1 MKKTIIMLVVLFG
14 MFSHADAATLKASTL
29 RVGSTGENVKVVQQ
43 KLSELGYEVSV
54 DGKFGRKT
62 SEAVAK
68 FQASQNLKA
77 DGLCGD
83 KTFSVILNA
92 KASSNVS
99 STPISG
105 TMPTDF
111 GTKGDTT
118 AKGPITITPDMVWAR
133 TCADGRPHLQIIN
146 PAGGEVYQ
154 KGGNIT
160 ADWKDCNIPS
170 GAFVLAQL
178 YSVATG
184 YEHGTVPLTVL
195 AGSSNLTQD
204 DGHEL
209 FNIPSYSSA
218 IVSGQYKLD
227 IIVNTPNNSTPII
240 RTLSN
245 IFTINAPS
253 TAGSIQVL
261 SPNGGETYYL
271 GGVVNG
277 MAVNQLP
284 EKAKI
289 NSNKIGSI
297 EFSLVDNASVSN
309 PGNQYPLTSAGGFN
323 PLINNISSSTTGLI
337 TGYPPYRTGQYYL
350 MAKWKSNDGTE
361 NFVDFSDQS
370 FTIIASADI
379 DVCRNIA
386 GIQTTVPAG
395 MFVADGNCYSSQ
407 PVDPV
412 KTCTQNGNGNVVISL
427 KPYTSTSVARGAKN
441 VLFASLDIANTSQT
455 DICYMNG
462 IQLGASAD
470 INNAIENIR
479 VIDAASNAQIGQ
491 TVSNLVNNG
500 SYYYQ
505 WVQPISVML
514 KKQATKSINII
525 ADIKNNTTASSAQM
539 GMYGI
544 NFDIGAY
551 SSGLPIQGNPITIN
565 SIMNP
570 RTNTQVST
578 Q

>member
-1 MKKTIIMLVVLFG
+1 MKKTIIIAALLFAV
-14 MFSHADAATLKASTL
+14 FSHADAATLKASTL
-29 RVGSTGENVKVVQQ
+29 RIGSTGENVKVVQQ
-43 KLSELGYEVSV
+43 KLSELGYDVSV
-54 DGKFGRKT
+54 DGKFGKGT
-62 SEAVAK
+62 SAAVAR

-105 TMPTDF
+105 TTPTDF

-227 IIVNTPNNSTPII
+227 IIVNTPNNSTPVI

-245 IFTINAPS
+245 VFTIKDA
-253 TAGSIQVL
+253 T
-261 SPNGGETYYL
+261 
-271 GGVVNG
+271 
-277 MAVNQLP
+277 
-284 EKAKI
+284 
-289 NSNKIGSI
+289 NSNYPAGCSSNNGYSATTGQSCGCNGTQYSTYNGQLCYVQPVVDMCPNIVGVQTSVPAGMT
-297 EFSLVDNASVSN
+297 VDNSGNCIALSN
-309 PGNQYPLTSAGGFN
+309 
-323 PLINNISSSTTGLI
+323 
-337 TGYPPYRTGQYYL
+337 
-350 MAKWKSNDGTE
+350 
-361 NFVDFSDQS
+361 VDMCS
-370 FTIIASADI
+370 
-379 DVCRNIA
+379 NIA

-412 KTCTQNGNGNVVISL
+412 CAANQSYIKIISPNGGEVYQSSQEITIKWKSCGVDKNSFIDFDLVSYSPNSNGYTGGREIGGSITNDGSETITLPNISAADSGKYFKIKL
-427 KPYTSTSVARGAKN
+427 YPMNQPTPTLTIVDDSDSLFTINFGGIINPKTSTA
-441 VLFASLDIANTSQT
+441 
-455 DICYMNG
+455 
-462 IQLGASAD
+462 
-470 INNAIENIR
+470 
-479 VIDAASNAQIGQ
+479 
-491 TVSNLVNNG
+491 
-500 SYYYQ
+500 
-505 WVQPISVML
+505 
-514 KKQATKSINII
+514 
-525 ADIKNNTTASSAQM
+525 TAS
-539 GMYGI
+539 
-544 NFDIGAY
+544 F
-551 SSGLPIQGNPITIN
+551 
-565 SIMNP
+565 
-570 RTNTQVST
+570 
-578 Q
+578 